1 MGILEEIVKK
11 KKQRLEIKKKA
22 LSLLELQSLSPNYD
36 EIYNLENIFQKKNIL
51 ISEMKRKSPSG
62 GVLDKDLTPKNQAKI
77 YIESGT
83 DAISVLTEEDYFEGS
98 NQDLINV
105 LEISKPKEIPV
116 LQKDFIFDEYQI
128 YEARYLGAD
137 CILLIARILD
147 ENEYLRLY
155 KIAKEIGLS
164 VIVEVHNQKELNMAL
179 RTDLNIIGIN
189 NRDLDNLTT
198 NLENFEKISKYIPA
212 GIYKI
217 AESGIKNSQDVK
229 RMIDSGANGL
239 LIGESIIKS
248 NNIRK
253 IISEISVNK

>member
-62 GVLDKDLTPKNQAKI
+62 VVLDKDLIPKNQAKI

>member
-11 KKQRLEIKKKA
+11 KKQRLEIKKKV

-62 GVLDKDLTPKNQAKI
+62 GVLDKDLIPKDQAKI

-98 NQDLINV
+98 NEDLINV

-155 KIAKEIGLS
+155 DIAKEIGLS
-164 VIVEVHNQKELNMAL
+164 VIVEVHNLKELNMAL
-179 RTDLNIIGIN
+179 KTDINIIGIN
-189 NRDLDNLTT
+189 NRDLDNLTP
-198 NLENFEKISKYIPA
+198 NLDNFEKISKYIPT

-229 RMIDSGANGL
+229 RMIDCGANGL

>member
-11 KKQRLEIKKKA
+11 KKQRLEIKKKV

-62 GVLDKDLTPKNQAKI
+62 GVLDKDLIPKNQAKI

-98 NQDLINV
+98 NEDLINV

-155 KIAKEIGLS
+155 EIAKEIGLS
-164 VIVEVHNQKELNMAL
+164 VIVEVHNLKELNMAL
-179 RTDLNIIGIN
+179 KTDINIIGIN

-198 NLENFEKISKYIPA
+198 NLENFEKISKYIPT

-217 AESGIKNSQDVK
+217 AESGIKNTQDVK
-229 RMIDSGANGL
+229 RMINSGANGL

>member
-62 GVLDKDLTPKNQAKI
+62 GVLDKDLIPKNQANI

-98 NQDLINV
+98 NEDLTDV
-105 LEISKPKEIPV
+105 LKISKPKKIPV

>member
-62 GVLDKDLTPKNQAKI
+62 GVLDKDLIPKNQAKI

-198 NLENFEKISKYIPA
+198 NLENFEKLSKYIPS

>member
-11 KKQRLEIKKKA
+11 KKQRLEIKKKV

-62 GVLDKDLTPKNQAKI
+62 GVLDKDLIPKNQAKI

-98 NQDLINV
+98 NEDLINV

-155 KIAKEIGLS
+155 EIAKEIGLS
-164 VIVEVHNQKELNMAL
+164 VIVEVHNLKELNMAL
-179 RTDLNIIGIN
+179 RTDINIIGIN

-198 NLENFEKISKYIPA
+198 NLENFEKISKYIPT

-248 NNIRK
+248 KYTNRNF
-253 IISEISVNK
+253 

>member
-11 KKQRLEIKKKA
+11 KKQRLEIKKKV

-36 EIYNLENIFQKKNIL
+36 EIYNLENIFQKKIIL

-62 GVLDKDLTPKNQAKI
+62 GVLDKDLIPKNQAKI

-98 NQDLINV
+98 NEDLINV

-155 KIAKEIGLS
+155 EIAKEIGLS
-164 VIVEVHNQKELNMAL
+164 VIVEVHNLKELNMAL
-179 RTDLNIIGIN
+179 KTDINIIGIN

-198 NLENFEKISKYIPA
+198 NLENFEKISKYIPT

>member
-11 KKQRLEIKKKA
+11 KKQRLEIKKKV

-62 GVLDKDLTPKNQAKI
+62 GVLDKDLIPKDQAKI

-98 NQDLINV
+98 NEDLINV

-155 KIAKEIGLS
+155 EIAKEIGLS
-164 VIVEVHNQKELNMAL
+164 VIVEVHNLKELNMAL
-179 RTDLNIIGIN
+179 RTDINIIGIN

-198 NLENFEKISKYIPA
+198 NLENFEKISKYIPT

>member
-11 KKQRLEIKKKA
+11 KKQRLEIKKKV

-62 GVLDKDLTPKNQAKI
+62 GVLDKDLIPKDQAKI

-98 NQDLINV
+98 NEDLINV

-155 KIAKEIGLS
+155 EIAKEIGLS
-164 VIVEVHNQKELNMAL
+164 VIVEVHNLKELNMAL
-179 RTDLNIIGIN
+179 KTDINIIGIN

-198 NLENFEKISKYIPA
+198 NLENFEKISKYIPT

-229 RMIDSGANGL
+229 RMIDCGANGL

>member
-11 KKQRLEIKKKA
+11 KKQRLEIKKKV

-62 GVLDKDLTPKNQAKI
+62 GVLDKDLIPKNQAKI

-98 NQDLINV
+98 NEDLINV

-155 KIAKEIGLS
+155 EIAKEIGLS
-164 VIVEVHNQKELNMAL
+164 VIVEVHNLKELNMAL
-179 RTDLNIIGIN
+179 RTDINIIGIN
-189 NRDLDNLTT
+189 NRYLDNLTT
-198 NLENFEKISKYIPA
+198 NLENFEKISKYIPT

>member
-11 KKQRLEIKKKA
+11 KKQRLEIKKKV

-62 GVLDKDLTPKNQAKI
+62 GVLDKDLIPKDQAKI

-98 NQDLINV
+98 NEDLINV

-155 KIAKEIGLS
+155 EIAKEIGLS
-164 VIVEVHNQKELNMAL
+164 VIVEVHNLKELNMAL
-179 RTDLNIIGIN
+179 KTDINIIGIN

-198 NLENFEKISKYIPA
+198 NLENFEKISKYIPT

>member
-62 GVLDKDLTPKNQAKI
+62 GVLDKDLIPKNQAKI

>member
-11 KKQRLEIKKKA
+11 KKQRLEIKKKV

-62 GVLDKDLTPKNQAKI
+62 GVLDKDLIPKNQAKI

-98 NQDLINV
+98 NEDLINV

-155 KIAKEIGLS
+155 EIAKEIGLS
-164 VIVEVHNQKELNMAL
+164 VIVEVHNLKELNMAL
-179 RTDLNIIGIN
+179 RTDINIIGIN

-198 NLENFEKISKYIPA
+198 NLENFEKISKYIPT

>member
-11 KKQRLEIKKKA
+11 KKQRLEIKKKV

-62 GVLDKDLTPKNQAKI
+62 GVLDKDLIPKNQAKI

-98 NQDLINV
+98 NEDLINV

-155 KIAKEIGLS
+155 EIAKEIGLS
-164 VIVEVHNQKELNMAL
+164 VIVEVHNLKELNMAL
-179 RTDLNIIGIN
+179 KTDINIIGIN

-198 NLENFEKISKYIPA
+198 NLENFEKISKYIPT

-248 NNIRK
+248 TNIRK

>member
-62 GVLDKDLTPKNQAKI
+62 GVLDKDLIPKNQAKI

-248 NNIRK
+248 NNIEK
-253 IISEISVNK
+253 

>member
-11 KKQRLEIKKKA
+11 KKQRLEIKKKV

-62 GVLDKDLTPKNQAKI
+62 GVLDKDLIPKDQAKI

-98 NQDLINV
+98 NEDLINV

-155 KIAKEIGLS
+155 EIAKEIGLS
-164 VIVEVHNQKELNMAL
+164 VIVEVHNLKELNMAL
-179 RTDLNIIGIN
+179 RTDINIIGIN

-198 NLENFEKISKYIPA
+198 NLENFEKISKYIPT

-229 RMIDSGANGL
+229 RMIDCGANGL

>member
-11 KKQRLEIKKKA
+11 KKQRLEIKKKV

-62 GVLDKDLTPKNQAKI
+62 GVLDKDLIPKNQAKI

-98 NQDLINV
+98 NEDLINV

-155 KIAKEIGLS
+155 EIAKEIGLS
-164 VIVEVHNQKELNMAL
+164 VIVEVHNLKELNMAL
-179 RTDLNIIGIN
+179 KTDINIIGIN

-198 NLENFEKISKYIPA
+198 NLENFEKISKYIPT

-229 RMIDSGANGL
+229 RMIDCGANGL

>member
-11 KKQRLEIKKKA
+11 KKQRLEIKKKV

-62 GVLDKDLTPKNQAKI
+62 GVLDKDLIPKNQAKI

-98 NQDLINV
+98 NEDLINV

-155 KIAKEIGLS
+155 EIAKEKGLS
-164 VIVEVHNQKELNMAL
+164 VIVEVHNLKELNMAL
-179 RTDLNIIGIN
+179 KTDINIIGIN

-198 NLENFEKISKYIPA
+198 NLENFEKISKYIPT

-248 NNIRK
+248 TNIRK

>member
-11 KKQRLEIKKKA
+11 KKQRLEIKKKV

-62 GVLDKDLTPKNQAKI
+62 GVLDKDLIPKNQAKI

-98 NQDLINV
+98 NEDLINV

>member
-11 KKQRLEIKKKA
+11 KKQRLEIKKKV
-22 LSLLELQSLSPNYD
+22 LSLRELQSLSPNYD

-62 GVLDKDLTPKNQAKI
+62 GVLDKDLIPKNQAKI

-98 NQDLINV
+98 NEDLINV

-155 KIAKEIGLS
+155 EIAKEIGLS
-164 VIVEVHNQKELNMAL
+164 VIVEVHNLKELNMAL
-179 RTDLNIIGIN
+179 KTDINIIGIN

-198 NLENFEKISKYIPA
+198 NLENFEKISKYIPT

>member
-1 MGILEEIVKK
+1 MGILEEIVKN
-11 KKQRLEIKKKA
+11 KKQRLEIKKKV

-62 GVLDKDLTPKNQAKI
+62 GVLDKDLIPKNQAKI

-98 NQDLINV
+98 NEDLINV

-155 KIAKEIGLS
+155 EIAKEIGLS
-164 VIVEVHNQKELNMAL
+164 VIVEVHNLKELNMAL
-179 RTDLNIIGIN
+179 KTDINIIGIN

-198 NLENFEKISKYIPA
+198 NLENFEKISKYIPT

>member
-11 KKQRLEIKKKA
+11 KKQRLEIKKKV

-62 GVLDKDLTPKNQAKI
+62 GVLDKDLIPKNQAKI

-98 NQDLINV
+98 NEDLINV

-155 KIAKEIGLS
+155 EIAKEIGLS
-164 VIVEVHNQKELNMAL
+164 VIVEVHNLKELNMAIK
-179 RTDLNIIGIN
+179 TDINIIGIN

-198 NLENFEKISKYIPA
+198 NLENFEKISKYIPT

>member
-11 KKQRLEIKKKA
+11 KKQRLEIKKKV

-62 GVLDKDLTPKNQAKI
+62 GVLDKDLIPKNQAKI

-98 NQDLINV
+98 NEDLINV

-155 KIAKEIGLS
+155 EIAKEIGLS
-164 VIVEVHNQKELNMAL
+164 VIVEVHNLKELNMAL
-179 RTDLNIIGIN
+179 KTDINIIGIN

-198 NLENFEKISKYIPA
+198 NLENFEKISKYIPT

>member
-62 GVLDKDLTPKNQAKI
+62 GVLDKDLIPKNQAKI

-83 DAISVLTEEDYFEGS
+83 DAISVLTEEDYFDGS

>member
-11 KKQRLEIKKKA
+11 KKQRLEIKKKV

-62 GVLDKDLTPKNQAKI
+62 GVLDKDLIPKNQAKI

-98 NQDLINV
+98 NEDHNNV

-116 LQKDFIFDEYQI
+116 LHKDFIFDEYQI

-155 KIAKEIGLS
+155 EIAKEIGLS
-164 VIVEVHNQKELNMAL
+164 VIVEVHNLKELNMAL
-179 RTDLNIIGIN
+179 KTDINIIGIN

-198 NLENFEKISKYIPA
+198 NLENFEKISKYIPT

>member
-11 KKQRLEIKKKA
+11 KKQRLEIKKKV

-62 GVLDKDLTPKNQAKI
+62 GVLDKDLIPKNQAKI

-98 NQDLINV
+98 NEDLINV

-155 KIAKEIGLS
+155 EIAKEIGLS
-164 VIVEVHNQKELNMAL
+164 VIVEVHNLKELNMAL
-179 RTDLNIIGIN
+179 RTDINIIGIN

-198 NLENFEKISKYIPA
+198 NLENFEKISKYIPT

-229 RMIDSGANGL
+229 RMIDCGANGL